1 MDFVRT
7 HRYSYLVLYFPV
19 YIITFFI
26 IEQNTPTSGYWVTD
40 TALDAYIP
48 FVPGFAL
55 FYIIWY
61 PLFAAAGVPTLI
73 WDGAAFKRWMYYL
86 MIVLT
91 GTLVFDVLVPNGQH
105 LRPENVEID
114 GLGTWIMSIIW
125 AADTPTNVFPS
136 MHVLGCLG
144 DIACVFDSKV
154 FKPWMKAVVTVLSV
168 LCTDRAY
175 DGTAQGTDS
184 YYGMSFSTQSGS
196 ALKLGDIFPDTGSL
210 RALVRDRVLAQVEQM
225 ENAGEFT
232 GVNEF
237 VESALDGEGWYL
249 TCTGLELK
257 AAAGEIAPAELG
269 GFEFE
274 VPYTELEG
282 LILSQYVPVPAEPEG
297 ASGPEA
303 FSLGFDAPAAEPIAS
318 VLLDREAESFYL
330 TAQAD
335 TAAFTLC
342 GVGMGESFYVAY
354 GQAPADEGFT
364 ARRGYVWVNGLK
376 AGESIEVQGYFND
389 LPNYGLSFADGRL
402 LLLAQS
408 GKDGSLLIY
417 EE

>member
-1 MDFVRT
+1 MKTR
-7 HRYSYLVLYFPV
+7 S
-19 YIITFFI
+19 
-26 IEQNTPTSGYWVTD
+26 
-40 TALDAYIP
+40 TALFLALLMVIALAGCAAGP
-48 FVPGFAL
+48 AEESPSATAPAATASPTPPATPPVETSPPETVPGISVVMQPLAELLDDEGILVYCGYYTEAEVSIAGAESAEERISRELTKRLSEGGERGEEL
-55 FYIIWY
+55 FE
-61 PLFAAAGVPTLI
+61 AASERYRGLDEDMQAIFMPYTLSRQCEVMRG
-73 WDGAAFKRWMYYL
+73 DGA
-86 MIVLT
+86 
-91 GTLVFDVLVPNGQH
+91 
-105 LRPENVEID
+105 
-114 GLGTWIMSIIW
+114 
-125 AADTPTNVFPS
+125 
-136 MHVLGCLG
+136 
-144 DIACVFDSKV
+144 
-154 FKPWMKAVVTVLSV
+154 VLSV

-175 DGTAQGTDS
+175 DGTAQGSDS
-184 YYGMSFSTQSGS
+184 YYGMSFSTQSGA
-196 ALKLGDIFPDTGSL
+196 ALRLGDVFPDTGSL
-210 RALVRDRVLAQVEQM
+210 RALVRDAVLAQVEQL

-232 GVNEF
+232 GVREF
-237 VESALDGEGWYL
+237 VDSALDGEGWYL
-249 TCTGLELK
+249 TGTGLGLK

-269 GFEFE
+269 EIGFE

-282 LILSQYVPVPAEPEG
+282 LILSQYVPVEAGSEG

-303 FSLGFDAPAAEPIAS
+303 FSLGFDAPASEPVAS

-330 TAQAD
+330 TARAD

-376 AGESIEVQGYFND
+376 AGESVEVQGYFND
-389 LPNYGLSFADGRL
+389 LPNYGLEFSDGRL

>member
-1 MDFVRT
+1 MVIALAGCAAGPAEESPSAT
-7 HRYSYLVLYFPV
+7 APAATASPTPPATPPV
-19 YIITFFI
+19 
-26 IEQNTPTSGYWVTD
+26 ETSAPET
-40 TALDAYIP
+40 
-48 FVPGFAL
+48 VPGISVVMQPLAELLDDEGILVYCGYYTEAEVSIAGAESAEERISRELTKRLSEGGERGEEL
-55 FYIIWY
+55 FE
-61 PLFAAAGVPTLI
+61 AASERYRGLDEDMQAIFMPYTLSRQCEVMRG
-73 WDGAAFKRWMYYL
+73 DGA
-86 MIVLT
+86 
-91 GTLVFDVLVPNGQH
+91 
-105 LRPENVEID
+105 
-114 GLGTWIMSIIW
+114 
-125 AADTPTNVFPS
+125 
-136 MHVLGCLG
+136 
-144 DIACVFDSKV
+144 
-154 FKPWMKAVVTVLSV
+154 VLSV

-175 DGTAQGTDS
+175 DGTAQGSDS
-184 YYGMSFSTQSGS
+184 YYGMSFSTQSGA
-196 ALKLGDIFPDTGSL
+196 ALRLGDVFPDTGSL
-210 RALVRDRVLAQVEQM
+210 RALVRDAVLAQVEQL

-232 GVNEF
+232 GVREF
-237 VESALDGEGWYL
+237 VDSALDGEGWYL
-249 TCTGLELK
+249 TGTGLGLK

-269 GFEFE
+269 EIGFE

-282 LILSQYVPVPAEPEG
+282 LILSQYVPVEAGSEG

-303 FSLGFDAPAAEPIAS
+303 FSLGFDAPASEPVAS

-330 TAQAD
+330 TARAD

-376 AGESIEVQGYFND
+376 AGESVEVQGYFND
-389 LPNYGLSFADGRL
+389 LPNYGLEFSDGRL